1 MQHELPLLLNITAAL
16 LAAFIGGLL
25 ARRLKLPSMVGY
37 MLAGVAIGPFTPG
50 FSGDLSTIQQLA
62 ELGVIFLLFDV
73 GLHFSPRDLWA
84 VRDTVISGA
93 LIQIAVI
100 TGLGLLLAHL
110 WGWSLAAGIL
120 LGLALTIASTV
131 VMIRN
136 LMDQGLLNTS
146 HGQLAIGWSV
156 LEDLVAVLIL
166 VLLPALSTNT
176 QEPLWQTAS
185 LALLKTGAFAAL
197 MLVAGM
203 RIIPWFLLRVAH
215 LRSREL
221 FIVAIVVIT
230 VGTAIGASSVF
241 DVSLALGA
249 FLVGVV
255 ASESGA
261 QPPMGAELVPFRETF
276 AVLFF
281 VSVGMLV
288 NPRDVL
294 SHADEVLFLVLV
306 IVLGKFV
313 LTVLQGLLIPRPART
328 ALILAAGRRQMGE
341 FSLI

>member
-1 MQHELPLLLNITAAL
+1 MEHEFPILINITVAL

-50 FSGDLSTIQQLA
+50 FIGDLFTIQQLA

-73 GLHFSPRDLWA
+73 GLHFSLRDLWA

-146 HGQLAIGWSV
+146 HGQVAIGWSV

-166 VLLPALSTNT
+166 VLLPALSTTDT
-176 QEPLWQTAS
+176 QEPLWQAAG
-185 LALLKTGAFAAL
+185 LALLKSGAFAAL
-197 MLVAGM
+197 MVVAGT
-203 RIIPWFLLRVAH
+203 RVIPWFLLQMAH

-221 FIVAIVVIT
+221 FIV
-230 VGTAIGASSVF
+230 
-241 DVSLALGA
+241 
-249 FLVGVV
+249 
-255 ASESGA
+255 
-261 QPPMGAELVPFRETF
+261 
-276 AVLFF
+276 
-281 VSVGMLV
+281 
-288 NPRDVL
+288 
-294 SHADEVLFLVLV
+294 
-306 IVLGKFV
+306 
-313 LTVLQGLLIPRPART
+313 
-328 ALILAAGRRQMGE
+328 
-341 FSLI
+341 